1 MAQTSRVTKIPF
13 VFKQVNKDFRE
24 TIVGSFDELKANL
37 SEIHTSCAQEFHADV
52 TKKYEII
59 LSEIDDTKDSFLD
72 LLRTSA
78 LYTDTGFEM
87 LENIRWQLH
96 GCIQDIGSLREILRT
111 SESKEMY
118 FVQILLRW
126 NEFKTQFRI
135 DVSRIQGGRY
145 RYSMF
150 TLVGFV
156 FVLVPFLNI
165 LSFALGVYQITRPD
179 YRARI
184 FGLLTLLV
192 FFLQGF
198 AAAQLTLVLLALL
211 IVIVSVVYNRWRR

>member
-1 MAQTSRVTKIPF
+1 MSLANRVTRIPF
-13 VFKQVNKDFRE
+13 VFKQVNKEFGE
-24 TIVGSFDELKANL
+24 TVVNSFEGLKTTF
-37 SEIHTSCAQEFHADV
+37 SDIHSTYSQEFHADMA
-52 TKKYEII
+52 KKFEAN
-59 LSEIDDTKDSFLD
+59 LVEIDDTKDSFLR
-72 LLRTSA
+72 LLRSRE

-96 GCIQDIGSLREILRT
+96 GCIQDIDNLRDLLQS

-118 FVQILLRW
+118 YVQIMMRW
-126 NEFKTQFRI
+126 SEFKTQYQI
-135 DVSRIQGGRY
+135 DLTRIQGGRY

-184 FGLLTLLV
+184 FGLLTLLA

-198 AAAQLTLVLLALL
+198 AVAQLSLVILAFL
-211 IVIVSVVYNRWRR
+211 IVVVSAIYNRWR

>member
-1 MAQTSRVTKIPF
+1 MSLANRVTRIPF
-13 VFKQVNKDFRE
+13 VFKQVNKEFGE
-24 TIVGSFDELKANL
+24 TVVNSFEGLKTTF
-37 SEIHTSCAQEFHADV
+37 SDIHSTYSQEFHADIA
-52 TKKYEII
+52 KKFEAN
-59 LSEIDDTKDSFLD
+59 LVEIDDTKDSFLR
-72 LLRTSA
+72 LLRSRE

-96 GCIQDIGSLREILRT
+96 GCIQDIDNLRDLLQS

-118 FVQILLRW
+118 YVQIMMRW
-126 NEFKTQFRI
+126 SEFKTQYQI
-135 DVSRIQGGRY
+135 DLTRIQGGRY

-184 FGLLTLLV
+184 FGLLTLLA

-198 AAAQLTLVLLALL
+198 AVAQLSLVILAFL
-211 IVIVSVVYNRWRR
+211 IVVVSAIYNRWR

>member
-1 MAQTSRVTKIPF
+1 
-13 VFKQVNKDFRE
+13 
-24 TIVGSFDELKANL
+24 
-37 SEIHTSCAQEFHADV
+37 
-52 TKKYEII
+52 
-59 LSEIDDTKDSFLD
+59 
-72 LLRTSA
+72 
-78 LYTDTGFEM
+78 M

-96 GCIQDIGSLREILRT
+96 GCIQDIDTIRGLLAT
-111 SESKEMY
+111 SESKEMHY
-118 FVQILLRW
+118 VQILLRW
-126 NEFKTQFRI
+126 SEFKTQFQI
-135 DVSRIQGGRY
+135 DVARIKGGRY

-184 FGLLTLLV
+184 FGLLTLLA

-198 AAAQLTLVLLALL
+198 AVAQLSFVILALL
-211 IVIVSVVYNRWRR
+211 IAIVSAIYNRWR